1 MKKGTFII
9 CILSLSLF
17 LSGQE
22 IKEQTTVINIEVP
35 ARVFKGNIFID
46 NLTKDDFEVYE
57 DGILQ
62 KIEGV
67 YLVQERKVERED
79 ADRTFRPE
87 TKKRHFILIFEMMEY
102 SAKVGEALDY
112 FIQNVIMPG
121 DWLYIATPVKGYSFT
136 TGFPADIPRIQISD
150 RLKEMIK
157 KDIIEGSREYMSLIN
172 VLQEIRKTDIPPELK
187 ESMESRYA
195 DTLERLTGF
204 SFMEEAKLIGF
215 AENLKKRMGQKH
227 VLIFFQKRMIPV
239 WGFFDFFNPRT
250 YLDEEKVK
258 EAFSDSSISCHF
270 LYVTNRPTYVNSGM
284 EMNPAEKGQGE
295 VNWQDRTADFFNTFK
310 QISAASGGIIE
321 SSANIYSSLKKAV
334 EASENYYLLYYAP
347 KNYKAD
353 GKFKKIKVE
362 VKGKKYRVMHRAGY
376 FAEEVGSELMAEA
389 ESSEKTFYSIANG
402 LVKYRAGD
410 LEGAIEIY
418 TGVINADP
426 QNALA
431 YYNRG
436 IIYEELGDTSLAFED
451 YTKAIEI
458 RPEYAEAYNN
468 RGCLLVEDREYEQ
481 SIEDFTRAIKVNPD
495 YASAYFNRG
504 NALMGLREYRK
515 AIPDLRRAMELDPT
529 KKERALEKIK
539 FCESRIKKHISH
551 HYLRKDLTRRRCDR
565 KAVQKS
571 QAKKNSNLFL
581 SV

>member
-1 MKKGTFII
+1 MGTEMKVFLMVLGIS
-9 CILSLSLF
+9 ILPMIHFS
-17 LSGQE
+17 QQIAE
-22 IKEQTTVINIEVP
+22 DVTVINIEVP
-35 ARVFKGNIFID
+35 VRVFKGNIFID
-46 NLTKDDFEVYE
+46 NLTKNDFAVYE

-67 YLVQERKVERED
+67 YLVQERKIKKED
-79 ADRTFRPE
+79 ADRAFRPE
-87 TKKRHFILIFEMMEY
+87 TKKRHFILIFEMLEY
-102 SAKVGEALDY
+102 SVKVGEALDY
-112 FIQNVIMPG
+112 FIQNVIMPE
-121 DWLYIATPVKGYSFT
+121 DWLYIATPVKGYGFAA
-136 TGFPADIPRIQISD
+136 GFPADIPREKISEG
-150 RLKEMIK
+150 LKDTIK
-157 KDIIEGSREYMSLIN
+157 RDIVKSSRDYLSLIDT
-172 VLQEIRKTDIPPELK
+172 LQEIRKTDVPPELK

-195 DTLERLTGF
+195 DTLEKLAGF
-204 SFMEEAKLIGF
+204 SFMEESKLIGF
-215 AENLKKRMGQKH
+215 AENLKKRVGQKH
-227 VLIFFQKRMIPV
+227 VLIFFQKRMIPL
-239 WGFFDFFNPRT
+239 WGSFTASGTSDQNVVLRSRFFDFFNPRT
-250 YLDEEKVK
+250 YLDEDKVK

-284 EMNPAEKGQGE
+284 EMNPAEEGQGE

-321 SSANIYSSLKKAV
+321 SSANLYSSLKKAV

-353 GKFKKIKVE
+353 GNFKNIKVE

-376 FAEEVGSELMAEA
+376 FAEEVNSDPMPEA

-402 LVKYRAGD
+402 FEKHRAGD

-418 TGVINADP
+418 SGVINADP

-436 IIYEELGDTSLAFED
+436 IVYEELGDTSLAFGD

-458 RPEYAEAYNN
+458 RPDYAEAYNN
-468 RGCLLVEDREYEQ
+468 RGCLLVDDREYEQ
-481 SIEDFTRAIKVNPD
+481 SIEDFTRAIEVNPD

-504 NALMGLREYRK
+504 NAFMGLREYRR
-515 AIPDLRRAMELDPT
+515 AIPDLKKAIELDPT

-539 FCESRIKKHISH
+539 FCESRIK
-551 HYLRKDLTRRRCDR
+551 
-565 KAVQKS
+565 
-571 QAKKNSNLFL
+571 NS
-581 SV
+581 